1 MKTVSVSG
9 YFDPLHVGRL
19 EYFNIAKELGDKLI
33 VLVNNDQ
40 QAIIKKGYVF
50 MPCEDRKK
58 IVSALSI
65 VDEVVKVID
74 QDRSVSKTLA
84 KVKPDIFAN
93 GGGWFTGEVPELKV
107 CREHGIEIVDG
118 FGDKIRSSSELVKKP
133 LESQKKM
140 RK

>member
-93 GGGWFTGEVPELKV
+93 GGG
-107 CREHGIEIVDG
+107 
-118 FGDKIRSSSELVKKP
+118 
-133 LESQKKM
+133 
-140 RK
+140 